1 MCYLVLVIVGVGA
14 EATVAATVAA
24 SVAAAL
30 ARATVMVDRPA
41 LVVLLHPRLGQAR
54 QVAVDGLDVG
64 WGALTLLEA
73 LDVGGTALVR
83 PVGIHT
89 RSERVAGHGG
99 GGGCGVEVGLER
111 GGHSGFG
118 GGT

>member
-89 RSERVAGHGG
+89 RSERVAGHG
-99 GGGCGVEVGLER
+99 CGVEVGLER

>member
-1 MCYLVLVIVGVGA
+1 MVLLLLVILSVGVP
-14 EATVAATVAA
+14 TTLAATT
-24 SVAAAL
+24 VAAAL
-30 ARATVMVDRPA
+30 GGAAVVVDRPSLA
-41 LVVLLHPRLGQAR
+41 VLLHPRLGQAR

-64 WGALTLLEA
+64 WGALALLEA

-89 RSERVAGHGG
+89 RSERVAGNRL
-99 GGGCGVEVGLER
+99 GVEVGLGR
-111 GGHSGFG
+111 GGHFGFG